1 MLTSLLLLAAAQAG
15 APANFRAGV
24 EGQTGFGPPVVSA
37 DGSKVALTRWDRVGL
52 TVWDLET
59 GASQPVSAAR
69 GAGFHPVWDGE
80 TLLFKAITG
89 DDQPIQQALRWSD
102 GAIAILEAGG
112 RVGQPEALPD
122 GGLIWASRDTLVR
135 ADSRGRRAIGW
146 VGDVDLV
153 EPDPTGAWL
162 AWDDGHGDLRLRALE
177 GGPVRTLDAAGKGA
191 HPRWS
196 SDGELL
202 LHHTPDGEIRVVDPD
217 TGALLAAVEGSHA
230 AWVPGTH
237 SLVFDRLETGLIDED
252 ASPYV
257 VRASSLWSLDLETGE
272 LGALLDDPSL
282 HPRYPAPIGD
292 SGDLFFVDTISGDLW
307 RLRDGVP
314 EHARSA
320 PPSADAPT
328 PPPYTSAAVWVPYL
342 HQLWDTP
349 DDYDGS
355 WSCGPSS
362 CVQVL
367 GTWSVLP
374 NADITCSW
382 PYSHT
387 STHGW
392 YIPNA
397 YSHNGYTYDTW
408 GVGAGGYCQGAHGY
422 ICREY
427 GGALWAYMVSFMQQ
441 HGVDSAQVGTD
452 FSHVISQTDAGYPM
466 YASVSVL
473 GYGHI
478 IAVRGYLLD
487 GGSPIHSIVVN
498 DPYGNAGTGDWGNY
512 DGEGITY
519 DWPGYNNGH
528 LEINVSQ
535 LFTAH
540 GTAPTTTTEP
550 TETTPVDTGTAP
562 VDTGTAPA
570 ESEPVSEEP
579 TLGDTG
585 PAFEPEPAGMPGERA
600 LISELGTCSSG
611 PSRPIGWAA
620 VALAALV
627 GRRRARRRG

>member
-1 MLTSLLLLAAAQAG
+1 M
-15 APANFRAGV
+15 
-24 EGQTGFGPPVVSA
+24 
-37 DGSKVALTRWDRVGL
+37 
-52 TVWDLET
+52 
-59 GASQPVSAAR
+59 
-69 GAGFHPVWDGE
+69 
-80 TLLFKAITG
+80 
-89 DDQPIQQALRWSD
+89 
-102 GAIAILEAGG
+102 
-112 RVGQPEALPD
+112 
-122 GGLIWASRDTLVR
+122 
-135 ADSRGRRAIGW
+135 
-146 VGDVDLV
+146 
-153 EPDPTGAWL
+153 
-162 AWDDGHGDLRLRALE
+162 
-177 GGPVRTLDAAGKGA
+177 
-191 HPRWS
+191 
-196 SDGELL
+196 
-202 LHHTPDGEIRVVDPD
+202 
-217 TGALLAAVEGSHA
+217 
-230 AWVPGTH
+230 PGTH

-600 LISELGTCSSG
+600 LISELGACSSG